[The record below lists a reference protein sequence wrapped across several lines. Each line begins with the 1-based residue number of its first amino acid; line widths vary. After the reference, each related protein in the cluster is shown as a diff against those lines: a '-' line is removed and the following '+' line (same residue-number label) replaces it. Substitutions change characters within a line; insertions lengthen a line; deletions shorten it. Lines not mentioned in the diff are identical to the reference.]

1 LIGDPLRSDKAFS
14 VSGRICVTRGVGDPI
29 LYPMNRIEKAIA
41 VPVRHIVH
49 PAQMTV
55 GLAIMAAGVTLLLAQ
70 GVPPL

>member
-1 LIGDPLRSDKAFS
+1 M
-14 VSGRICVTRGVGDPI
+14 TRGVGDPI